1 MFTLQ
6 FEWLQSVYEYLL
18 KRVTPERFITSQ
30 KQYLV
35 QKAKP
40 FVLQGVL
47 YKFGQN
53 NMFHQ
58 VM

>member
-6 FEWLQSVYEYLL
+6 PEWLQNVYEYLL
-18 KRVTPERFITSQ
+18 KEMMLERFITSQ
-30 KQYLV
+30 RQYLIQRV
-35 QKAKP
+35 KP
-40 FVLQGVL
+40 FVLQGVI

-53 NMFHQ
+53 NKFHQ